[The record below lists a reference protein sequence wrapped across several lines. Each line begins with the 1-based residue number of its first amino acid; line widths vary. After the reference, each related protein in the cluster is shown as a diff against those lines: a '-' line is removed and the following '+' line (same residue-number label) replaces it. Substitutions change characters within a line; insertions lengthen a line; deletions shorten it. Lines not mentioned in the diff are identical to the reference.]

1 MKNNRKVKR
10 KETDSI
16 NFIYKIKN
24 LPQNFSDFAETDRKK
39 ERKNSTGA
47 GIFDFRIFI
56 LSPQSLGRERRMTSD
71 APRRKSLAAVP
82 GEAGG

>member
-1 MKNNRKVKR
+1 MSIFVIMVS
-10 KETDSI
+10 ET
-16 NFIYKIKN
+16 FKGVGTEGFE
-24 LPQNFSDFAETDRKK
+24 NFSAFAEMNRKK

-82 GEAGG
+82 